1 MVTLLPLAIFLF
13 LGGFFY
19 GVGVMKYVIGLFYE
33 NSLKLDITNLL
44 DVSVLLT
51 QIIATSSLLGAAFE
65 FPIVLTALM
74 KMKVVSYD
82 AVTSRRS
89 IVYFALLLFA
99 TLLPPTDLL
108 SLALLTVP
116 LLLLFESTMFL
127 NKVFLKVSRE

>member
-1 MVTLLPLAIFLF
+1 
-13 LGGFFY
+13 
-19 GVGVMKYVIGLFYE
+19 MKYVIGLFYE